1 MGIPAKFSFP
11 GIAQVM
17 AGTVNF
23 GHGITP
29 TGFQLTIVPQP
40 SNVIVEIADLTLEYN
55 NETLVFKDCRADQAA
70 YSFDANGNVI
80 ALTILD
86 RRWRWQFGR
95 ISGEYNVR
103 REDNTIEKIDN
114 GDPAFAVED
123 SERTPQ
129 QLARLLLTAAGET
142 VAADAVNELPNDTL
156 PYVNWDVANP
166 MSELANLCDM
176 LGCRV
181 VLGLDNV
188 VRVRKLNVGQ
198 PLPPDGLMR
207 YGASVD
213 YFNGPDQVSVVSA
226 PVRYQHDFELEAV
239 GLDVDGSVKLLDD
252 LSYVPEG
259 GWGSLD
265 IFTGGVLVDLTSGR
279 SLAHKSVFRWYRV
292 KVPFELPGYGLIKHR
307 SQIILL
313 GSQVF
318 KTQVDG
324 VYATR
329 DRMVYGIY
337 FTESDF
343 VVGGNSRDEMA
354 YLPDAVIDSLPEDD
368 ERTTMIVTSS
378 FSIDS
383 DRAIVMFTDHVY
395 KTEGDDYRD
404 WAPATLRLRTTC
416 LVRDAITRGLVRGIA
431 TSTIRNV
438 PQPVTIDLRHEEIQ
452 PYYYAKYSNDFA
464 VTQLVTNENET
475 ALEVNHYLNEAVTR
489 LSLSTVPQDGLYA
502 GWVFNVD
509 LDGAIQSI
517 TWSLSAGGDQGPTT
531 RIERA
536 QDTGGMS
543 GIPYKLRRQY
553 QKQAEAE
560 RKSALAEF
568 KTRETRELAKVEGL
582 Y

>member
-17 AGTVNF
+17 AGTVSF

-40 SNVIVEIADLTLEYN
+40 SNAIVEIADLTLEYN

-80 ALTILD
+80 ALAILD
-86 RRWRWQFGR
+86 RRWRWAFGR

-142 VAADAVNELPNDTL
+142 LAPDAVNALPNDTL

-166 MSELANLCDM
+166 MAELANLCDM

-213 YFNGPDQVSVVSA
+213 YFGSPDKVSVVSA

-239 GLDVDGSVKLLDD
+239 GLDTDGSVKLLDD
-252 LSYVPEG
+252 LSYVPSD
-259 GWGSLD
+259 GWGTTD
-265 IFTGGVLVDLTSGR
+265 IFSGFAQVDLEAGR
-279 SLAHKSVFRWYRV
+279 SLAHKTVFRWYRV
-292 KVPFELPGYGLIKHR
+292 KVPFDLPGYGLIKHL

-313 GSQVF
+313 GAQVF
-318 KTQVDG
+318 KVLADDIRT
-324 VYATR
+324 AR
-329 DRMVYGIY
+329 DAMVYGLY
-337 FTESDF
+337 FAESDF
-343 VVGGNSRDEMA
+343 TAGNSIDAME
-354 YLPDAVIDSLPEDD
+354 YLPDSVVDSLPEDD
-368 ERTTMIVTSS
+368 ARTAMIVNSPFT
-378 FSIDS
+378 IDS
-383 DRAIVMFTDHVY
+383 DRHIVKFSDHVY
-395 KTEGDDYRD
+395 QEDGDYED

-464 VTQLVTNENET
+464 VTSLVTNENET
-475 ALEVNHYLNEAVTR
+475 AVEVNQYLNEAVTR
-489 LSLSTVPQDGLYA
+489 LSATTIPQDGLYA

-517 TWSLSAGGDQGPTT
+517 TWNLSAGGNEGPTT

-543 GIPYKLRRQY
+543 GIPYKLRRHY